1 MSCLLKPLVMGLL
14 AKWSSLGFR
23 ACALTALPILLAG
36 ACSKNPEAVLQ
47 EHIQSG
53 DDYAAKKQFQE
64 AIIEYRIALQD
75 NPRSSAA
82 HFKLGEAYAAI
93 SDVRNAL
100 PEYIRAA
107 DLDAD
112 NIDAQLKAGNLLL
125 LARKYEDAKTRAR
138 ETLKRHPDNTGA
150 LLLLGNALAGLRSF
164 DEAVAANERATSL
177 DPKRSGLFLN
187 LGALQF
193 ISGNKTEAEAAY
205 LKAVQTDPNS
215 PDTHLGLATFY
226 WASGRLGDAERAMLT
241 ALAIDPNHV
250 GTNRQLAAL
259 YQSAGRPARAEVYL
273 KTVVAV
279 ANDLASKVGLSDY
292 YVSVGRVPEAIAI
305 LEQLVTEKGAFAP
318 VKIRIALIDYVN
330 GRRSEASKQLDE
342 VVAREPKNSDA
353 LAIKAHVLLG
363 DRKLQEA
370 QAAADAAVMADQNA
384 LRAHF
389 ARGKVMLALGRAD
402 EARKSFREVIRIDPR
417 AGEADIELAQLSLR
431 AREIDSAVAFA
442 DQAVAIMPADV
453 DARLTLART
462 LMVRESDIPRADAQV
477 RLLLQA
483 FPASAEVQE
492 VRGELALA
500 KGDTA
505 TATQAFERALA
516 LNPASW
522 NSLTQLVTMDV
533 KAKRLANAR
542 IRVDAALAKSPNA
555 PETLLLAAKT
565 YAANG
570 NSLVAEKYL
579 KRAIELDTS
588 NLEAYTT
595 LAALYLIDR
604 RLGDARDEFIQIAQR
619 EPTSVAPATMVGI
632 ISEAQ
637 GDRATAAKWYDKALQ
652 IDPRA
657 APAANNLAWIYAE
670 RGENLDAAL
679 QLAQTAYAAL
689 PGLPEVSDTLGWV
702 YYKKDLPS
710 LALPMMLRT
719 IELDKD
725 NPQYQY
731 HLGMLYAKNGED
743 NKARA
748 ALQRALQLRPDFE
761 GSDEARRALASLLY

>member
-1 MSCLLKPLVMGLL
+1 MGLL
-14 AKWSSLGFR
+14 PKRSSCVIR
-23 ACALTALPILLAG
+23 AGAVIAVSILLAG
-36 ACSKNPEAVLQ
+36 ACSKNRAAARQ
-47 EHIQSG
+47 EHIQNG
-53 DDYAAKKQFQE
+53 DEYAAKKQFQE
-64 AIIEYRIALQD
+64 AVIEFKIALQED
-75 NPRSSAA
+75 PQSAVA

-100 PEYIRAA
+100 PAYVRAA
-107 DLDAD
+107 DLDPD

-125 LARKYEDAKTRAR
+125 LARKYDDARTRAR
-138 ETLKRHPDNTGA
+138 ETLRRHPDNTGA

-193 ISGNKTEAEAAY
+193 ISGNKAEAEAAY
-205 LKAVQTDPNS
+205 LKAVETEPNS
-215 PDTHLGLATFY
+215 PETHLGLATFY

-241 ALAIDPNHV
+241 ALAIDPNGV
-250 GTNRQLAAL
+250 SANRQLAAL
-259 YQSAGRPARAEVYL
+259 YQSAGRPAQAEVYF
-273 KTVVAV
+273 KKVVAV
-279 ANDLASKVGLSDY
+279 ADDLASKVALSDY
-292 YVSVGRVPEAIAI
+292 YVAVGRVPEAIAI
-305 LEQLVTEKGAFAP
+305 LEQLTTAKGAFAP
-318 VKIRIALIDYVN
+318 VKVRIALIDYVS
-330 GRRSEASKQLDE
+330 GRFSEASRQLDE
-342 VVAREPKNSDA
+342 VLAREPKNSDA

-363 DRKLQEA
+363 DKKVKEA
-370 QAAADAAVMADQNA
+370 QAAADAAVLADQNG

-389 ARGKVMLALGRAD
+389 ARGKVMLALGRTD
-402 EARKSFREVIRIDPR
+402 DARKSFREVIRIDPR

-442 DQAVAIMPADV
+442 DQAVALMPGDV

-462 LMVRESDIPRADAQV
+462 LMVRASDVPRAEAQV

-483 FPASAEVQE
+483 FPASADVQE

-500 KGDTA
+500 KGDVG

-516 LNPASW
+516 LNQQSW
-522 NSLTQLVTMDV
+522 GSLTQLVTMDV

-542 IRVDAALAKSPNA
+542 VRVDAALAKSPNA
-555 PETLLLAAKT
+555 PEALLLAAKT

-570 NSLVAEKYL
+570 NSPQAEQYL

-604 RLGDARDEFIQIAQR
+604 RLGDARDEFIQIAER

-637 GDRATAAKWYDKALQ
+637 GDRVTAAKWYDKALQ

-689 PGLPEVSDTLGWV
+689 PGSPEVADTLGWV

-710 LALPMMLRT
+710 LALPMLLRS
-719 IELDKD
+719 IEQDKD
-725 NPQYQY
+725 NPQYQF

-748 ALQRALQLRPDFE
+748 ALQRALKLRPEFE

>member
-1 MSCLLKPLVMGLL
+1 MKGLL
-14 AKWSSLGFR
+14 NRSAMGSLAKCSSLVFR
-23 ACALTALPILLAG
+23 ALALSALAILLAG
-36 ACSKNPEAVLQ
+36 GCSKDPETVLQ
-47 EHIQSG
+47 EHIARG
-53 DDYAAKKQFQE
+53 DEYAAKKEFQE
-64 AIIEYRIALQD
+64 AIIEYRVALQD
-75 NPRSSAA
+75 NPRSFAA

-107 DLDAD
+107 DLDPD

-125 LARKYEDAKTRAR
+125 LARKYDEAKARAR
-138 ETLKRHPDNTGA
+138 ETLKRHPDHAGA
-150 LLLLGNALAGLRSF
+150 LLMLGNALAGLRSF

-193 ISGNKTEAEAAY
+193 ISGNKAEAEAAY
-205 LKAVQTDPNS
+205 LKAVQTEPNS

-226 WASGRLGDAERAMLT
+226 WALGRLGDAERSMLT
-241 ALAIDPNHV
+241 ALAIDPNYV
-250 GTNRQLAAL
+250 ATNRQLASL
-259 YQSAGRPARAEVYL
+259 YQAAGRRGQAEVYL
-273 KTVVAV
+273 KKVVAV
-279 ANDLASKVGLSDY
+279 AGDLGSKVSLSDY

-305 LEQLVTEKGAFAP
+305 LEKLTSEKGAFAP

-342 VVAREPKNSDA
+342 VIAREPKNSDA
-353 LAIKAHVLLG
+353 LAIKAHILLG
-363 DRKLQEA
+363 ERKLQEA
-370 QAAADAAVMADQNA
+370 LAAADAAILADQSGT
-384 LRAHF
+384 RAHF
-389 ARGKVMLALGRAD
+389 ARGKVMLALGRTD
-402 EARKSFREVIRIDPR
+402 DARKSFREVIRLDPR
-417 AGEADIELAQLSLR
+417 AGEADIELAQVSLR
-431 AREIDSAVAFA
+431 AREIDSAIAFA
-442 DQAVAIMPADV
+442 DQAVAIMPGDV
-453 DARLTLART
+453 DARLVLART
-462 LMVRESDIPRADAQV
+462 LMVRDSDMPRADAQI
-477 RLLLQA
+477 RALSQA
-483 FPASAEVQE
+483 FPASAEVHA

-522 NSLTQLVTMDV
+522 GSLTQLVTMDV

-542 IRVDAALAKSPNA
+542 VRVDAALAKAPTA
-555 PETLLLAAKT
+555 PEALLLAAKT

-570 NSLVAEKYL
+570 NSQVAEKYL

-619 EPTSVAPATMVGI
+619 EPGSVAPPTMVGI
-632 ISEAQ
+632 IAEAQ
-637 GDRATAAKWYDKALQ
+637 GDRTTAAEWYDKALR

-657 APAANNLAWIYAE
+657 APAANNLAWIYAQ

-689 PGLPEVSDTLGWV
+689 PGVPEVSDTLGWV

-719 IELDKD
+719 IELDRD
-725 NPQYQY
+725 NPQYQF

-748 ALQRALQLRPDFE
+748 ALQRALQLRADFE

>member
-1 MSCLLKPLVMGLL
+1 MGLL
-14 AKWSSLGFR
+14 PKRSSCVIR
-23 ACALTALPILLAG
+23 AGAVIAVSILLAG
-36 ACSKNPEAVLQ
+36 ACSKNRAAARQ
-47 EHIQSG
+47 EHIQNG
-53 DDYAAKKQFQE
+53 DEYAAKKQFQE
-64 AIIEYRIALQD
+64 AVIEFKIALQED
-75 NPRSSAA
+75 PQSAVA

-100 PEYIRAA
+100 PAYVRAA
-107 DLDAD
+107 DLDPD

-125 LARKYEDAKTRAR
+125 LARKYDDARTRAR
-138 ETLKRHPDNTGA
+138 ETLRRHPDNTGA

-193 ISGNKTEAEAAY
+193 ISGNKAEAEAAY
-205 LKAVQTDPNS
+205 LKAVETEPNS
-215 PDTHLGLATFY
+215 PETHLGLATFY
-226 WASGRLGDAERAMLT
+226 WASGRLGDAERAMLA
-241 ALAIDPNHV
+241 ALAIDPNGV
-250 GTNRQLAAL
+250 SANRQLAAL
-259 YQSAGRPARAEVYL
+259 YQSAGRPAQAEVYF
-273 KTVVAV
+273 KKVVAV
-279 ANDLASKVGLSDY
+279 ADDLASKVALSDY
-292 YVSVGRVPEAIAI
+292 YVAVGRVPEAIAI
-305 LEQLVTEKGAFAP
+305 LEQLTTAKGAFAP
-318 VKIRIALIDYVN
+318 VKVRIALIDYVS
-330 GRRSEASKQLDE
+330 GRFSEASRQLDE
-342 VVAREPKNSDA
+342 VLAREPKNSDA

-363 DRKLQEA
+363 DKKVKEA
-370 QAAADAAVMADQNA
+370 QAAADAAVLADQNG

-389 ARGKVMLALGRAD
+389 ARGKVMLALGRTD
-402 EARKSFREVIRIDPR
+402 DARKSFREVIRIDPR

-442 DQAVAIMPADV
+442 DQAVALMPGDV

-462 LMVRESDIPRADAQV
+462 LMVRASDVPRAEAQV

-483 FPASAEVQE
+483 FPASADVQE

-500 KGDTA
+500 KGDVG

-516 LNPASW
+516 LNQQSW
-522 NSLTQLVTMDV
+522 GSLTQLVTMDV

-542 IRVDAALAKSPNA
+542 VRVDAALAKSPNA
-555 PETLLLAAKT
+555 PEALLLAAKT

-570 NSLVAEKYL
+570 NSPQAEQYL

-604 RLGDARDEFIQIAQR
+604 RLGDARDEFIQIAER

-637 GDRATAAKWYDKALQ
+637 GDRVTAAKWYDKALQ

-689 PGLPEVSDTLGWV
+689 PGSPEVADTLGWV

-710 LALPMMLRT
+710 LALPMLLRS
-719 IELDKD
+719 IEQDKD
-725 NPQYQY
+725 NPQYQF

-748 ALQRALQLRPDFE
+748 ALQRALKLRPEFE

>member
-1 MSCLLKPLVMGLL
+1 MGLL
-14 AKWSSLGFR
+14 PKWSSCVIR
-23 ACALTALPILLAG
+23 AGAVIAVSILLAG
-36 ACSKNPEAVLQ
+36 ACSKNRAAARQ
-47 EHIQSG
+47 EHIQNG
-53 DDYAAKKQFQE
+53 DEYAAKKQFQE
-64 AIIEYRIALQD
+64 AVIEFKIALQED
-75 NPRSSAA
+75 PQSAVA

-100 PEYIRAA
+100 PAYVRAA
-107 DLDAD
+107 DLDPD

-125 LARKYEDAKTRAR
+125 LARKYDDARTRAR
-138 ETLKRHPDNTGA
+138 ETLRRHPDNTGA

-193 ISGNKTEAEAAY
+193 ISGNKAEAEAAY
-205 LKAVQTDPNS
+205 LKAVETEPNS
-215 PDTHLGLATFY
+215 PETHLGLATFY

-241 ALAIDPNHV
+241 ALAIDPNGV
-250 GTNRQLAAL
+250 SANRQLAAL
-259 YQSAGRPARAEVYL
+259 YQSAGRPAQAEVYF
-273 KTVVAV
+273 KKVVAV
-279 ANDLASKVGLSDY
+279 ADDLASKVALSDY
-292 YVSVGRVPEAIAI
+292 YVAVGRVPEAIAI
-305 LEQLVTEKGAFAP
+305 LEQLTTAKGAFAP
-318 VKIRIALIDYVN
+318 VKVRIALIDYVS
-330 GRRSEASKQLDE
+330 GRFSEASRQLDE
-342 VVAREPKNSDA
+342 VLAREPKNSDA

-363 DRKLQEA
+363 DKKVKEA
-370 QAAADAAVMADQNA
+370 QAAADAAVLADQNG

-389 ARGKVMLALGRAD
+389 ARGKVMLALGRTD
-402 EARKSFREVIRIDPR
+402 DARKSFREVIRIDPR

-442 DQAVAIMPADV
+442 DQAVALMPGDV

-462 LMVRESDIPRADAQV
+462 LMVRASDVPRAEAQV

-483 FPASAEVQE
+483 FPASADVQE

-500 KGDTA
+500 KGDVG

-516 LNPASW
+516 LNQQSW
-522 NSLTQLVTMDV
+522 GSLTQLVTMDV

-542 IRVDAALAKSPNA
+542 VRVDAALAKSPNA
-555 PETLLLAAKT
+555 PEALLLAAKT

-570 NSLVAEKYL
+570 NSPQAEQYL

-604 RLGDARDEFIQIAQR
+604 RLGDARDEFIQIAER

-637 GDRATAAKWYDKALQ
+637 GDRVTAAKWYDKALQ

-689 PGLPEVSDTLGWV
+689 PGSPEVADTLGWV

-710 LALPMMLRT
+710 LALPMLLRS
-719 IELDKD
+719 IEQDKD
-725 NPQYQY
+725 NPQYQF

-748 ALQRALQLRPDFE
+748 ALQRALKLRPEFE